1 MKIKSP
7 KILAF
12 EAQIKENIAKIGTIT
27 SRQTIE
33 KFNREILGDIA
44 QIEKRS
50 VSEYSYDEQGN
61 VIRK

>member
-1 MKIKSP
+1 MT
-7 KILAF
+7 L
-12 EAQIKENIAKIGTIT
+12 EAQIKENIAKIGAIT